1 VEAQN
6 EPQGTKA
13 GWWTRARPTRDCLPT
28 FGALRLRYEKNRFVL
43 SRFAY
48 CQCLMGKGGS
58 VNTSDDLHWQYSEA
72 CVKLICKALEPP
84 PKFHG
89 LSLDFIRPRISKASL
104 RGVGI
109 TASDPVLHMMVW
121 WPRVR
126 LSTILTRRRLTN
138 QSRAAILDS
147 VGEEV
152 EVLVRVLAEVYWAAR
167 ECNEPADLVE
177 VDRSIRSQQDP
188 WYRTTDGGVWV
199 SRSQPT
205 LGTELDIS
213 ESRIMTIDLNG
224 YEGLETYP
232 SGLDW
237 SVERQRILFLRTAI
251 RLGFDWIDIL
261 ELTNPYFG
269 HTLNQPPVPVVYPY
283 RVPPFGLPDYDVAR
297 QTPDEW
303 AAIADY
309 QWQRHRNGILSQ
321 IIVWRSELIRQG
333 KLAESPRH
341 RKHSGIDSQKKAHI
355 VDEQE
360 AFEWAAIYFFGPRD
374 ESKAFADLA
383 RLFADRR
390 VRDIKVSN
398 QRKTRQRATQI
409 RKRVSL
415 ILGELG
421 LPMRK

>member
-1 VEAQN
+1 
-6 EPQGTKA
+6 
-13 GWWTRARPTRDCLPT
+13 
-28 FGALRLRYEKNRFVL
+28 
-43 SRFAY
+43 
-48 CQCLMGKGGS
+48 M
-58 VNTSDDLHWQYSEA
+58 NTSDDLRWQYSA

-89 LSLDFIRPRISKASL
+89 LSLDFIRPRISKESL
-104 RGVGI
+104 TDVGI
-109 TASDPVLHMMVW
+109 AASDPVLHMMVW

-126 LSTILTRRRLTN
+126 LSTILTRRHPTK

-147 VGEEV
+147 VVEKV
-152 EVLVRVLAEVYWAAR
+152 EVLLRVLAEVYWAAR
-167 ECNEPADLVE
+167 KCNEPADLVAL
-177 VDRSIRSQQDP
+177 DRCIRIQQDP
-188 WYRTTDGGVWV
+188 WYRTTDGGVRA

-213 ESRIMTIDLNG
+213 ETRIMTIDLNG

-232 SGLDW
+232 LGLDW

-261 ELTNPYFG
+261 ERTNPYFG
-269 HTLNQPPVPVVYPY
+269 HTLNQPPVPVVNPC
-283 RVPPFGLPDYDVAR
+283 RMEPFGIPDYDVAR
-297 QTPDEW
+297 QTPDER
-303 AAIADY
+303 AAIADFD
-309 QWQRHRNGILSQ
+309 WQRHRDGILSQ
-321 IIVWRSELIRQG
+321 ITEWRSELIRME
-333 KLAESPRH
+333 KLAEFPRH

-374 ESKAFADLA
+374 EWKAFADLA
-383 RLFADRR
+383 RIFPDRR
-390 VRDIKVSN
+390 VRTESISAAR
-398 QRKTRQRATQI
+398 QTRQRATQI
-409 RKRVSL
+409 RKVVSR